1 MTFGDKYKGATM
13 KTEEEIRERIKLLN
27 INYENFYK
35 EGDFIDMENMSGRII
50 ELEWVLGE
58 E

>member
-1 MTFGDKYKGATM
+1 M

>member
-1 MTFGDKYKGATM
+1 M

-35 EGDFIDMENMSGRII
+35 EGDFIDMENMSGRIT
-50 ELEWVLGE
+50 ELEWVLE
-58 E
+58 EE